1 MVILE
6 TGRGAHWLIY
16 GIFSRTVSFTL
27 YGQGLAGFFVAH
39 CEDCG
44 AGVCRCSQDIRRCL
58 QVFAGNANFCA
69 VFAVSAV
76 CLFCFLAHYWHCEHS
91 QGVSPLLTELARYLP
106 PLVCPPGSSR
116 SGKKRIIW
124 HVFNEGGAPALC
136 ASKFKLTGTHGQ
148 IYRRSKARIRQGYPM
163 RF

>member
-39 CEDCG
+39 CEVCG
-44 AGVCRCSQDIRRCL
+44 AGVRRIFAGVCRCSQGTLIFAQCSQCPQFVCFVFLLTTDTANIRRECL
-58 QVFAGNANFCA
+58 
-69 VFAVSAV
+69 
-76 CLFCFLAHYWHCEHS
+76 
-91 QGVSPLLTELARYLP
+91 P
-106 PLVCPPGSSR
+106 SSR
-116 SGKKRIIW
+116 SLLDICPLLFVRPVAHGLGKKRIIW
-124 HVFNEGGAPALC
+124 HVFNEGVAPALC
-136 ASKFKLTGTHGQ
+136 AFKFKLTGTHGQ